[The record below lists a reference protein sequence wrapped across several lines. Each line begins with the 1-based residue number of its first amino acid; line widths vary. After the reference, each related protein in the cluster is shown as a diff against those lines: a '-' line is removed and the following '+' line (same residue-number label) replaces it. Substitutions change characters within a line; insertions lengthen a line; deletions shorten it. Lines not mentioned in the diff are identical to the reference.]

1 MCKISHQLSAC
12 HQLRFAYEIS
22 AQFRHGYTT
31 ETPPPS
37 FPGNWYKP
45 RSKHRAIT
53 MKSRQIQCKLHVLRL
68 ITCKPCV
75 SLKTLP
81 SRGSEAIAM

>member
-31 ETPPPS
+31 DTPHPPPG
-37 FPGNWYKP
+37 PL
-45 RSKHRAIT
+45 
-53 MKSRQIQCKLHVLRL
+53 IQA
-68 ITCKPCV
+68 
-75 SLKTLP
+75 SLKTQ
-81 SRGSEAIAM
+81 SYNNEITANTV